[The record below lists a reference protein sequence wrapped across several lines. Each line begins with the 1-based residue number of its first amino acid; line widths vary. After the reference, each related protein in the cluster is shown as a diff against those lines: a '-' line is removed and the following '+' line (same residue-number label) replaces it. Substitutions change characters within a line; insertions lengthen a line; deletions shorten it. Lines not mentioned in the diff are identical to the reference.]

1 MSTENIQKR
10 NISFSPPD
18 MSELEVNEVADC
30 LRSGW
35 ITTGPR
41 TKRLEKELKEYV
53 SADGGL
59 VCLNSATASEEM
71 SLRILGIG
79 PGDEVIVPAYTYTST
94 AAAAIHVGAKVVFVD
109 SQGYVDGKGVLEMD
123 YDKVADAISEKT
135 KAIIPVDLG
144 GVPCDY
150 EKIFKI
156 VEEKKGL
163 FHPSEKDDNDL

>member
-18 MSELEVNEVADC
+18 MSEL
-30 LRSGW
+30 
-35 ITTGPR
+35 
-41 TKRLEKELKEYV
+41 
-53 SADGGL
+53 
-59 VCLNSATASEEM
+59 
-71 SLRILGIG
+71 
-79 PGDEVIVPAYTYTST
+79 EVIVPAYTYTST

-163 FHPSEKDDNDL
+163 FHPSEKDGNDL